1 VIPTF
6 TSRLTR
12 NRSVSSQESSDD
24 HLDFIQHMSLSTDA
38 DDAYNFHN
46 NTLFE
51 STSPSKTMV

>member
-1 VIPTF
+1 MIPTF

-24 HLDFIQHMSLSTDA
+24 HLDFIQHMSLSTDG
-38 DDAYNFHN
+38 DDFHN